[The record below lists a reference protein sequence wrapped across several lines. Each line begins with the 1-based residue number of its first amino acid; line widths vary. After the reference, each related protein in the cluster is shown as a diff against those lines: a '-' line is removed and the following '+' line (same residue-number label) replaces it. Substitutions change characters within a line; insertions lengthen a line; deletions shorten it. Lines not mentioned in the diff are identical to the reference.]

1 MADREWMY
9 TGFKDKTNEWV
20 NGTGEFLE
28 KAFGLASKGA
38 IRVFCPCSKCKNQ
51 TRKEQRQMRNHIWAN
66 GYVPNYTRWI
76 LHGEPQQVTEA
87 VVRPDL
93 EGFDQDAGM
102 ANLLEDVGAV
112 EGLGVVEEDPESTA
126 KAYYDMME
134 ATKEHL
140 HEKTRISKLDAI
152 SRLIGLKSSLGISRE
167 GFDLV
172 LATVGGLLPEEH
184 CLPKNTTESQ
194 KLLRALKMPYNPIQA
209 CKNGC
214 VLFRGDHEAA
224 THCPECKASRYM
236 EVEGSD
242 GTKKQSKIPEMVIR
256 HLPVLPRLQ
265 RLYMTEESAKQMTWH

>member
-1 MADREWMY
+1 TMADREWMY

-93 EGFDQDAGM
+93 EGFDQDARM

-126 KAYYDMME
+126 KAY
-134 ATKEHL
+134 
-140 HEKTRISKLDAI
+140 
-152 SRLIGLKSSLGISRE
+152 
-167 GFDLV
+167 
-172 LATVGGLLPEEH
+172 
-184 CLPKNTTESQ
+184 
-194 KLLRALKMPYNPIQA
+194 
-209 CKNGC
+209 
-214 VLFRGDHEAA
+214 
-224 THCPECKASRYM
+224 
-236 EVEGSD
+236 
-242 GTKKQSKIPEMVIR
+242 
-256 HLPVLPRLQ
+256 
-265 RLYMTEESAKQMTWH
+265 